1 MTQFEKME
9 LVRKVGLFGLTDL
22 RKLAPIGNIGYAN
35 GWFGP
40 FFWKVNRFVD
50 CEIPKMIMKA
60 FWEQKEKFGY
70 GVESYSSGYR
80 GTDHHSYCSEFGLR
94 WSVDSGD

>member
-1 MTQFEKME
+1 MTEFEKME

-35 GWFGP
+35 GWYGP
-40 FFWKVNRFVD
+40 FFWDVKEFVD

-70 GVESYSSGYR
+70 TLKSWSSGWAN
-80 GTDHHSYCSEFGLR
+80 TTHHNHCKELGLS
-94 WSVDSGD
+94 WSVDSSD